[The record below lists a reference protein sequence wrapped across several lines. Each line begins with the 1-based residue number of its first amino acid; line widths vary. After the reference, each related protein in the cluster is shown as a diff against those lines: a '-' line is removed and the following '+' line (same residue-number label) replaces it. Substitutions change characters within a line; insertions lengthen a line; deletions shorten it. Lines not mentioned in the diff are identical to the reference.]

1 MTPDHDTHP
10 IDDLAVYAVDALEP
24 AERAAVEAHLAGCA
38 ACRHELDL
46 HRATLGAMAVPEAPP
61 AGVWAGI
68 SRQLQPEAADDD
80 DPLRPGLETREVV
93 VVPLPPPA
101 PDVAADGGGTP
112 RRPRHRARG
121 ARPEAAWWRS
131 GRVLAAAA
139 AVVVVLGVGAVV
151 VGLPG
156 DEPAPSVSE
165 LAADAAADPESTLVT
180 LSSVAGEPA
189 ARVVL
194 ADDADFDDDF
204 VVFDDLP
211 ALATDRTYQLWRTD
225 QGSPVSL
232 GVLGDGADGAARV
245 SLPDDVAGFAIS
257 REPAGG
263 SPSPTDVIAT

>member
-1 MTPDHDTHP
+1 
-10 IDDLAVYAVDALEP
+10 
-24 AERAAVEAHLAGCA
+24 
-38 ACRHELDL
+38 
-46 HRATLGAMAVPEAPP
+46 
-61 AGVWAGI
+61 
-68 SRQLQPEAADDD
+68 
-80 DPLRPGLETREVV
+80 
-93 VVPLPPPA
+93 
-101 PDVAADGGGTP
+101 
-112 RRPRHRARG
+112 
-121 ARPEAAWWRS
+121 
-131 GRVLAAAA
+131 VLAAAA
-139 AVVVVLGVGAVV
+139 AVVVVLGVGAALV
-151 VGLPG
+151 LPG
-156 DEPAPSVSE
+156 DEPSPSVSE

-180 LSSVAGEPA
+180 LSSATGAPT

>member
-10 IDDLAVYAVDALEP
+10 IDDLAVYAVDALDP
-24 AERAAVEAHLAGCA
+24 PERAAVEAHLAGCA

-46 HRATLGAMAVPEAPP
+46 HRATLGAMAVPEEPP
-61 AGVWAGI
+61 ADLWGGI
-68 SRQLQPEAADDD
+68 SRQIHAGAAD

-101 PDVAADGGGTP
+101 PDATP
-112 RRPRHRARG
+112 LGEEPRPRHRARG
-121 ARPEAAWWRS
+121 YRPEAWWRS

-156 DEPAPSVSE
+156 DEPSPSVPE
-165 LAADAAADPESTLVT
+165 LAADAAADPQSTLVT
-180 LSSVAGEPA
+180 LSSAAGEPA

-211 ALATDRTYQLWRTD
+211 ALDAEGTYQLWRTD
-225 QGSPVSL
+225 QGPPVSL
-232 GVLGDGADGAARV
+232 GLLGDGADGAAEV
-245 SLPDDVAGFAIS
+245 SLPQGVAGFAIS

-263 SPSPTDVIAT
+263 SPSPTDVVAT